1 MTEAVRSM
9 QPRGYAALSW
19 GAIALG
25 LLHTAATTRLA
36 NPLTQAAMWFAS
48 AGLLMMLVGLVNLL
62 NRRYGTGAPG
72 LRRVT
77 IGANVVIIVFA
88 VVTGLLGATPSALD
102 WVIML
107 GIFGG
112 MLALSTQRKALL

>member
-1 MTEAVRSM
+1 MTEAMRSM

-25 LLHTAATTRLA
+25 LLHTAATSRMMS
-36 NPLTQAAMWFAS
+36 PLTQASLWFAS
-48 AGLLMMLVGLVNLL
+48 AGLLMMLVGMVNLL
-62 NRRYGTGAPG
+62 NRRYGASARG

-77 IGANVVIIVFA
+77 IGVNIVILAFA
-88 VVTGLLGATPSALD
+88 VTTGLLGKKTGALD
-102 WVIML
+102 WVVVL

-112 MLALSTQRKALL
+112 MLALSTQRRALL